1 MTDSLYFHC
10 IIGYRQAEKISEIS
24 RKIEIFHVIKGIYLV
39 ILYFK
44 DWFIGG
50 VDRILTYLCFNF
62 QASSSSENIAFSV
75 LLIFLI
81 QNFKKYYREQV
92 NPFLKR

>member
-1 MTDSLYFHC
+1 MY
-10 IIGYRQAEKISEIS
+10 YRLSPSRKKISEIS

-62 QASSSSENIAFSV
+62 QASSSSKNIAFSDFSNSKFQAI
-75 LLIFLI
+75 LQRASKSI
-81 QNFKKYYREQV
+81 FKKV
-92 NPFLKR
+92 GNS